1 MFSKIN
7 KLGLGTV
14 QWGINYGISN
24 LSGITSKNEVKK
36 ILNKARS
43 ENIKLIDTASQY
55 GDAEEVLGLNNLKE
69 FKVITKTN
77 KFSKN
82 TILKSDQELFK
93 LNFLKSLEKL
103 SINSAYGLLI
113 HNVDDLFKEGGIN
126 IIKCLKSLQEKR
138 LVEKIGVSIYNTY
151 QIKKTLEIF
160 KPDIIQLPINVF
172 DNRLIRNGTLRYLS
186 DKNIE
191 IHARSIFLQ
200 GLCFIETNKL
210 NKYFN

>member
-93 LNFLKSLEKL
+93 LNFLKSL
-103 SINSAYGLLI
+103 
-113 HNVDDLFKEGGIN
+113 
-126 IIKCLKSLQEKR
+126 
-138 LVEKIGVSIYNTY
+138 
-151 QIKKTLEIF
+151 
-160 KPDIIQLPINVF
+160 
-172 DNRLIRNGTLRYLS
+172 
-186 DKNIE
+186 
-191 IHARSIFLQ
+191 
-200 GLCFIETNKL
+200 
-210 NKYFN
+210 